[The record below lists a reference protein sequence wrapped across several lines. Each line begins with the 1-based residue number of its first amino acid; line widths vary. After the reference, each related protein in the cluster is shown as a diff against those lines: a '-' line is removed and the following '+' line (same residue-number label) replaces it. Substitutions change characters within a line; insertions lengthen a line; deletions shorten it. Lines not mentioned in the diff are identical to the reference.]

1 MELFLN
7 ILWVAIAVGA
17 LGVWRIVW
25 NRQRCQFSRTPLQEW
40 TAFTCALV
48 FVFFA
53 VSLSDD
59 LQAATI
65 LADDCASGRHHSLV
79 WSCGHAPDSVASA
92 THASLATEP
101 AAPFADPLQMVA
113 RVTHPALKFR
123 STVDRKAIWGRGP
136 PAIFP

>member
-25 NRQRCQFSRTPLQEW
+25 RRQPRRSPHKPLQEW

-65 LADDCASGRHHSLV
+65 LAEDCASGRHHSLV
-79 WSCGHAPDSVASA
+79 WSCGHASHPGAGA
-92 THASLATEP
+92 THTSLP
-101 AAPFADPLQMVA
+101 AAPSTPFLGPLQIVSRIA
-113 RVTHPALKFR
+113 PATFVFCSGAGYSHCAL
-123 STVDRKAIWGRGP
+123 RGP
-136 PAIFP
+136 PALPY

>member
-7 ILWVAIAVGA
+7 ILWVTIALGG

-25 NRQRCQFSRTPLQEW
+25 RRQPRRSPHKPLQEW

-79 WSCGHAPDSVASA
+79 WSCGHAPDSAASA

-101 AAPFADPLQMVA
+101 AAPFANPLQMVA
-113 RVTHPALKFR
+113 RVAHPVLKFR
-123 STVDRKAIWGRGP
+123 STVDRRAISARGP
-136 PAIFP
+136 PAIFA